1 MLPIIAVAIAI
12 ISGIIC
18 YSITKNR
25 NTNEYIWGGCGVLI
39 GPLLIPFCFI
49 PKKTNK
55 KEIEVER
62 KTESETND

>member
-1 MLPIIAVAIAI
+1 MSPIIAVAIAI

-25 NTNEYIWGGCGVLI
+25 NTNEYIWGGFGVLL

-49 PKKTNK
+49 PKKK
-55 KEIEVER
+55 KGNEVES
-62 KTESETND
+62 KTSE